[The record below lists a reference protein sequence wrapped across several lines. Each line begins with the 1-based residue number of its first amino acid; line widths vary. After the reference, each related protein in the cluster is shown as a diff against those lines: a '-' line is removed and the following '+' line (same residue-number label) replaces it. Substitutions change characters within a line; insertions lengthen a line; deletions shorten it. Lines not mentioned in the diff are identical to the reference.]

1 MIQTDLFKT
10 RFIPSK
16 ASSQKLMLVF
26 HGRGDSMKPF
36 RKFNLELGI
45 PEMNYLL
52 VNAPRRFLKGFS
64 WYGEPPFQKSGVL
77 KLRQKLFHLLQ
88 QLEKSGWKSENI
100 FLLGFS
106 QGSLVSAD
114 LALNYPKKLGGVVG
128 ISGYFQFFP
137 RWRRQLVESNRRTP
151 WLMTH
156 GHRDKILKIEET
168 RYGVHKLKTA
178 GLHIDWVELDKSH
191 TFEEKEYSLIRRWV
205 KKNLRYPLG
214 TLRPRKLFD
223 CKDHF

>member
-10 RFIPSK
+10 QFIAGK
-16 ASSQKLMLVF
+16 FNSQKLMIVF
-26 HGRGDSMKPF
+26 HGRGDSLKPF
-36 RKFNLELGI
+36 RQFNEELGI

-64 WYGEPPFQKSGVL
+64 WYGEPPFQKQGVL
-77 KLRQKLFHLLQ
+77 KIRYKLICLLN
-88 QLEKSGWKSENI
+88 QLEQAGWKSENI

-106 QGSLVSAD
+106 QGCLISAD

-137 RWRRQLVESNRRTP
+137 RWRRHLAKSTLRTP

-156 GHRDKILKIEET
+156 GHRDEILDIEDT
-168 RYGVHKLKTA
+168 RYGVNKLKNA
-178 GLHIDWVELDKSH
+178 GVNIDWVELDKSH
-191 TFEEKEYSLIRRWV
+191 TFEEKEYPLIRQWV
-205 KKNLRYPLG
+205 RNKLRYPLG
-214 TLRPRKLFD
+214 IPRPTRLFD
-223 CKDHF
+223 